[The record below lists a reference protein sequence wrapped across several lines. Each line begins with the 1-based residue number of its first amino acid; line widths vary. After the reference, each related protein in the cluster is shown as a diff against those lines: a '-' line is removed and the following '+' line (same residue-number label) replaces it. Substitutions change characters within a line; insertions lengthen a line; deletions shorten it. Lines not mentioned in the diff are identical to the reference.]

1 MPSIGTTQ
9 ASEPFD
15 LPVLLDSGTA
25 TLRMPIPMSEADYEL
40 LKKAITTNLEMYKGR
55 ITRQAVAAEDDE

>member
-1 MPSIGTTQ
+1 MR

-15 LPVLLDSGTA
+15 LPVLLDGGTA

-40 LKKAITTNLEMYKGR
+40 LEKDHR
-55 ITRQAVAAEDDE
+55 DES